1 MVKAAAAKTSGAGK
15 SAAPAAPA
23 TPPRGD
29 SASGAASGTA
39 SGPVSGTPPT
49 ASTGSPPVSS
59 FSPNAGSGASPASG
73 SGSGSS
79 ASSVAGSAAGSS
91 ASSVAGSNTGSVAG
105 SASAG
110 GSSGGSSTPARAS
123 GAKAGGSRA
132 AASRSSGSRAA
143 LPLGPLVKSVVKLAY
158 RARRPV
164 LLEGPT
170 GIGKS
175 ELIAQVAEEL
185 GLAYQVLDLSLLE
198 PPDLVGLPVIENNRT
213 SFAAPLAL
221 PQDGVGILML
231 EELNRA
237 ERYIQQP
244 ALQLLTARRLHQYQ
258 LPDGWMTCAAINPEH
273 DEYQVTP
280 LDPALRSRFLN
291 IAVRAD
297 RVEWLAW
304 AHAHSLHPAV
314 LELAGEQDRFLE
326 DVPPRTWTYVSQ
338 VLQAMSPGEIGE
350 PRLLHAMLCGYL
362 PTAWSEALAAKL
374 ESLVGRG
381 GLDVAAMLRSYHED
395 AGLRQS
401 VAELVSQGKTDAL
414 EMIWLRVHE
423 VVSGPEIARLIGRNE
438 FRLEAFERLL
448 QDLPGDF
455 RERLQDEFS
464 QQLSAL
470 PLVHFR
476 ADDAIARDYPG
487 SPLSTRIR
495 QLAADPAKR
504 HRVRLMAFAV
514 CRHLEQ
520 HPKVFELRRNNSA
533 MLSLGVFLQHVEP
546 FAGPLRE
553 LARKLELEV
562 KSGK

>member
-1 MVKAAAAKTSGAGK
+1 MAKAKAAAATATNSGGAAPSAVVPATVVAPASAVGGASTSGAPSSTSSVTTATGGK
-15 SAAPAAPA
+15 S
-23 TPPRGD
+23 G
-29 SASGAASGTA
+29 
-39 SGPVSGTPPT
+39 
-49 ASTGSPPVSS
+49 
-59 FSPNAGSGASPASG
+59 
-73 SGSGSS
+73 
-79 ASSVAGSAAGSS
+79 
-91 ASSVAGSNTGSVAG
+91 
-105 SASAG
+105 
-110 GSSGGSSTPARAS
+110 
-123 GAKAGGSRA
+123 GAKAGGGKA
-132 AASRSSGSRAA
+132 AARSSGSRAA

-175 ELIAQVAEEL
+175 ELVAQVANEL
-185 GLAYQVLDLSLLE
+185 GIAYQVLDLSLLE

-221 PQDGVGILML
+221 PQDGAGILML

-258 LPDGWMTCAAINPEH
+258 LPDGWTTCAAINPEH

-291 IAVRAD
+291 VAVRAD
-297 RVEWLAW
+297 RTEWLAW
-304 AHAHSLHPAV
+304 AHANSLHPAV

-338 VLQAMSPGEIGE
+338 VLQAMSPAEVGE

-374 ESLVGRG
+374 ESFVGRG
-381 GLDVAAMLRSYHED
+381 GLDVGAMLRAYHED
-395 AGLRQS
+395 ASLRQS
-401 VAELVSQGKTDAL
+401 VAELVAQGKTDAL
-414 EMIWLRVHE
+414 EMIWFRIHE
-423 VVSGPEIARLIGRNE
+423 VISSPEIARLIGRNE
-438 FRLEAFERLL
+438 FRLEAFERLM

-455 RERLQDEFS
+455 RERLEDTFS
-464 QQLSAL
+464 EQLAAL

-476 ADDAIARDYPG
+476 AEDVVARDYPG

-495 QLAADPAKR
+495 QLAADPSKR

-533 MLSLGVFLQHVEP
+533 MLSLGMFLQHVEP
-546 FAGPLRE
+546 HGAALRQ
-553 LARKLELEV
+553 LTRKLELEV

>member
-1 MVKAAAAKTSGAGK
+1 MAKSKAAKSGGAL
-15 SAAPAAPA
+15 SPQAVSSQAVSPQAP
-23 TPPRGD
+23 
-29 SASGAASGTA
+29 SSQAASPQA
-39 SGPVSGTPPT
+39 
-49 ASTGSPPVSS
+49 
-59 FSPNAGSGASPASG
+59 ASPKASG
-73 SGSGSS
+73 SK
-79 ASSVAGSAAGSS
+79 
-91 ASSVAGSNTGSVAG
+91 
-105 SASAG
+105 
-110 GSSGGSSTPARAS
+110 SGGSKS
-123 GAKAGGSRA
+123 GGSRA
-132 AASRSSGSRAA
+132 SGSRAA

-185 GLAYQVLDLSLLE
+185 GVGYLVLDLSLLE

-213 SFAAPLAL
+213 SFASPLAL
-221 PQDGVGILML
+221 PQEGAGILML

-304 AHAHSLHPAV
+304 ARDHSLHTAV

-338 VLQAMSPGEIGE
+338 VLQAMGPAEIGE

-381 GLDVAAMLRSYHED
+381 GLDVGAMLRSYHED
-395 AGLRQS
+395 AVLRKA
-401 VAELVSQGKTDAL
+401 VAELVSRGQTDAL

-423 VVSGPEIARLIGRNE
+423 VVSGPEIARLIGRSE
-438 FRLEAFERLL
+438 FKLEAFERLL

-464 QQLSAL
+464 RQLSAL
-470 PLVHFR
+470 PLLHFR
-476 ADDAIARDYPG
+476 AEDAIARDYPG
-487 SPLSTRIR
+487 SPLSTRVR
-495 QLAADPAKR
+495 QLVADPSKR
-504 HRVRLMAFAV
+504 HRVKLIAFAV
-514 CRHLEQ
+514 QRHLEQ

-533 MLSLGVFLQHVEP
+533 MLSLGVFLQHIEP
-546 FAGPLRE
+546 HAGPLRE
-553 LARKLELEV
+553 LARKLELDV
-562 KSGK
+562 KTGK